1 MMKSLVP
8 RLCAV
13 TAVVLA
19 STLAHAAPD
28 EDDPLGRLL
37 AERGLVGE
45 AGNRTNE
52 RTAAPSS
59 RTPVRRVASAAKP
72 SAPSK
77 AQALVRQTRDRA
89 AALIAA
95 ARGLM
100 GVPYV
105 HGGSSADEGFD
116 CSGFT
121 RHVFQRT
128 LGMALPRSSREQ
140 AAAPGLMPVSR
151 HDLRPG
157 DLVFFNTVSSAFSHV
172 GIYLGNDKFIHAPRT
187 GGQIRVEDLS
197 VGYWTQRFDGGR
209 RAISI
214 TEGTAITNPTTAA
227 VSTNNSNNMGL
238 PLPQR

>member
-1 MMKSLVP
+1 MMKHLVP

-13 TAVVLA
+13 TAIVLA
-19 STLAHAAPD
+19 STLAHAAPE

-37 AERGLVGE
+37 AERGLVGDGTRS
-45 AGNRTNE
+45 ANE
-52 RTAAPSS
+52 RAAAPSQRAS
-59 RTPVRRVASAAKP
+59 VRRLAAVAKP
-72 SAPSK
+72 PAPNK

-89 AALIAA
+89 AALITA

-105 HGGSSADEGFD
+105 HGGNSTDEGFD

-128 LGMALPRSSREQ
+128 LGLVLPRSSREQ
-140 AAAPGLMPVSR
+140 AAAPGLVPVGR
-151 HDLRPG
+151 NELRPG

-172 GIYLGNDKFIHAPRT
+172 GIYLGNNQFIHAPRT

-209 RAISI
+209 RALSI
-214 TEGTAITNPTTAA
+214 TEATASANPTTASA
-227 VSTNNSNNMGL
+227 STPNTMGL
-238 PLPQR
+238 PSPQR

>member
-1 MMKSLVP
+1 M
-8 RLCAV
+8 CAV

-45 AGNRTNE
+45 GGSRASE
-52 RTAAPSS
+52 RAAAPSS
-59 RTPVRRVASAAKP
+59 RAPVRRVAMAAQP
-72 SAPSK
+72 SAPNK
-77 AQALVRQTRDRA
+77 AKALVRQTRDRA

-121 RHVFQRT
+121 RHVFQHT
-128 LGMALPRSSREQ
+128 LGLALPRSSREQ
-140 AAAPGLMPVSR
+140 ASAPGLMPVSR
-151 HDLRPG
+151 TDLRPG

-172 GIYLGNDKFIHAPRT
+172 GIYLGNNKFIHAPRT
-187 GGQIRVEDLS
+187 GGQIRIEDLG
-197 VGYWTQRFDGGR
+197 VGYWSQRFDGGR
-209 RAISI
+209 RAISV
-214 TEGTAITNPTTAA
+214 TEGTASTNPATAA
-227 VSTNNSNNMGL
+227 VSTTHTMGL
-238 PLPQR
+238 PAPQR

>member
-1 MMKSLVP
+1 MKSLVP
-8 RLCAV
+8 KVCAV
-13 TAVVLA
+13 AAVVLA
-19 STLAHAAPD
+19 STLAHAAPE

-37 AERGLVGE
+37 AERGLLSDGT
-45 AGNRTNE
+45 RSTSE
-52 RTAAPSS
+52 RAAAPSQ
-59 RTPVRRVASAAKP
+59 RTSVRRVASAAKP

-89 AALIAA
+89 TALIAA

-105 HGGSSADEGFD
+105 HGGNSADEGFD

-140 AAAPGLMPVSR
+140 AAAPGLVPVSR
-151 HDLRPG
+151 EELRPG

-172 GIYLGNDKFIHAPRT
+172 GIYLGSNKFIHAPRT

-197 VGYWTQRFDGGR
+197 VGYWAQRFDGGR
-209 RAISI
+209 RALSIS
-214 TEGTAITNPTTAA
+214 EGSTTASASPTTASA
-227 VSTNNSNNMGL
+227 STPSNVGL
-238 PLPQR
+238 PSLQR

>member
-19 STLAHAAPD
+19 STLAHAVPE

-37 AERGLVGE
+37 ADRGLVGDSV
-45 AGNRTNE
+45 RSTQE
-52 RTAAPSS
+52 RVAAPSPHG
-59 RTPVRRVASAAKP
+59 PVRRLASAAKP

-77 AQALVRQTRDRA
+77 AKALVRRTRDRA
-89 AALIAA
+89 AALITA
-95 ARGLM
+95 ARDLM

-105 HGGSSADEGFD
+105 HGGNSVDEGFD

-128 LGMALPRSSREQ
+128 LGLALPRSSREQ
-140 AAAPGLMPVSR
+140 AAAPGLVPVER
-151 HDLRPG
+151 AELRPG
-157 DLVFFNTVSSAFSHV
+157 DLVFFNTVSTAFSHV
-172 GIYLGNDKFIHAPRT
+172 GIYLGNNQFIHAPRT

-197 VGYWTQRFDGGR
+197 MGYWAQRFNGGR
-209 RAISI
+209 RALSI
-214 TEGTAITNPTTAA
+214 AEASANPTTAA
-227 VSTNNSNNMGL
+227 ASTPNSVDL
-238 PLPQR
+238 PSPQR

>member
-1 MMKSLVP
+1 M
-8 RLCAV
+8 CAV

-45 AGNRTNE
+45 GGGRASE
-52 RTAAPSS
+52 RAAAPSS
-59 RTPVRRVASAAKP
+59 RAPVRRVAMAAQP
-72 SAPSK
+72 SAPNK

-121 RHVFQRT
+121 RHVFQHT
-128 LGMALPRSSREQ
+128 LGLALPRSSREQ
-140 AAAPGLMPVSR
+140 ASAPGLMPVSR
-151 HDLRPG
+151 NDLRPG

-172 GIYLGNDKFIHAPRT
+172 GIYLGNNKFIHAPRT
-187 GGQIRVEDLS
+187 GGQIRIEDLS
-197 VGYWTQRFDGGR
+197 VGYWTQRFDGAR

-214 TEGTAITNPTTAA
+214 TEGTASTNPATAA
-227 VSTNNSNNMGL
+227 VSTTNTMGL
-238 PLPQR
+238 PAPQR

>member
-13 TAVVLA
+13 TVVVLA

-45 AGNRTNE
+45 GGNRPTD
-52 RTAAPSS
+52 RTASPSS
-59 RTPVRRVASAAKP
+59 RTPVRRLASAAKP
-72 SAPSK
+72 SAPNK

-89 AALIAA
+89 AALITA

-105 HGGSSADEGFD
+105 HGGNSADEGFD

-121 RHVFQRT
+121 RHVFQHT

-140 AAAPGLMPVSR
+140 AAAPGLMPVGR
-151 HDLRPG
+151 EQLRPG

-172 GIYLGNDKFIHAPRT
+172 GIYLGNNKFIHAPRT
-187 GGQIRVEDLS
+187 GGQIRIEDLS

-214 TEGTAITNPTTAA
+214 TEGTASTNPTTAA
-227 VSTNNSNNMGL
+227 ISTASSMGL
-238 PLPQR
+238 PSPQR

>member
-1 MMKSLVP
+1 M
-8 RLCAV
+8 CAV

-45 AGNRTNE
+45 GGSRTSE
-52 RTAAPSS
+52 RATAPSS
-59 RTPVRRVASAAKP
+59 RAPVRRVASAAKS
-72 SAPSK
+72 SAPNK

-89 AALIAA
+89 ASLIAA

-128 LGMALPRSSREQ
+128 LGLALPRSSREQ

-151 HDLRPG
+151 NDLRPG

-172 GIYLGNDKFIHAPRT
+172 GIYLGGNKFIHAPRT
-187 GGQIRVEDLS
+187 GGQIRIEDLS
-197 VGYWTQRFDGGR
+197 VGYWSQRFDGGR
-209 RAISI
+209 RAASI
-214 TEGTAITNPTTAA
+214 VEGTASTNPATAA
-227 VSTNNSNNMGL
+227 VSTTSTMGL
-238 PLPQR
+238 PAPQR

>member
-1 MMKSLVP
+1 MLKSLVP

-19 STLAHAAPD
+19 STLAHAAPE

-37 AERGLVGE
+37 AERGLVGDI
-45 AGNRTNE
+45 ARSTNE
-52 RTAAPSS
+52 RVAAPSP
-59 RTPVRRVASAAKP
+59 RGPVRRVASAAKP
-72 SAPSK
+72 SAPNK
-77 AQALVRQTRDRA
+77 AQALVRKTRDRA
-89 AALIAA
+89 AALITA

-105 HGGSSADEGFD
+105 HGGNSADEGFD

-128 LGMALPRSSREQ
+128 LGVVLPRSSREQ
-140 AAAPGLMPVSR
+140 AAAPGLVPVGR
-151 HDLRPG
+151 DELRPG

-172 GIYLGNDKFIHAPRT
+172 GIYLGNNQFIHAPRT

-209 RAISI
+209 RALSI
-214 TEGTAITNPTTAA
+214 IEATASTNPTTAA
-227 VSTNNSNNMGL
+227 ASTPNNVGL
-238 PLPQR
+238 PSPQR